1 MLSCPRISQD
11 ILDLGLWDLTL
22 PPRLGHAGLSQDIPG
37 HLEPG
42 TLGPYTAS
50 TAGTCWVV
58 PGYPRTSWT
67 WDSGTLHCLQG
78 WDMLGCPRIS
88 QDILD
93 LGLWDLTLPPMLG
106 HAGLSQEI
114 PGHLGP
120 GTLGPYTASK
130 AGTSWV
136 VPGYP
141 RTSWTWDSGT
151 LHCLHNWD
159 MLGCPRISQDILDL
173 GLWDL
178 TLPPRLGHRGLSQDI
193 PGHLGPGTLGPY
205 TASTAGTCWVVPGY
219 PRTSWTWDSG
229 TLHCLH
235 GLDIPRYPRTSWTWD
250 SGTLHCLNGW
260 DILGCPRISQ
270 DILDLGLWDLTLPPR
285 LGHAGLS
292 QDIPG
297 HLGPGTMGPYTASKA
312 GTSWVVLGYPRT
324 SWTWESG
331 TLLCLHGLDMLG
343 CPRIS
348 QDILDLGLWDLT
360 LPPRLGHAGLTQD
373 IPGHVGPGNLGPYTA
388 STAGTSWVVP
398 GYPRTSWT
406 WDSGT
411 LHCLHGWDI
420 VGCPRISQDIL
431 DLGIWDLALPPWL
444 GHSKMSQEILDLGL
458 WDLTLPPRLVH
469 AGLSQDIPGHLG
481 PGTLGPYTAFT
492 AGTSWVVPGYPRTS
506 WTWDSGTLHCL
517 QGWDMLGCPRI
528 SQDILDLGLWDLTL
542 PPRLGHPGL
551 SQDIPGHL
559 GPGTLGPYTASTAG
573 TSWVVPGYP
582 RTSWTWDSGT
592 LHCLHGW
599 DIVGCPRI
607 SQDILDLGLWDLT
620 LPPRLGHAG
629 LSQDIPGHLG
639 PGTLGP
645 YTASKAGT
653 CWVVPGYPRTSWTWD
668 SGTLHCLHGWDI
680 VGCPRISQDILDLGL
695 WDLTLPPRLG
705 HRGLFQDIPGHLGSG
720 TLGPYTASMA
730 WTSQDVPGYLGLGT
744 LGPYTA
750 SKAGTCWV
758 VPGYPRTSW
767 TWDSGTIHCLQGWDM
782 LGCPRISQDIL
793 DLGLWDLTLPPRLGH
808 AGLSQDI
815 PGHLGPGTLGP
826 YTDSKAGTC
835 WVVPGYPRTSWT
847 WDSGTLHCLHGWD
860 IVGCPR
866 ISQDILDLGLWDLT
880 LPPWLGHPKMSQD
893 IPGHLGPGTLGPYTA
908 SMALTSQDVPGYPRT
923 SWTWDSGTLHC
934 LHGWDMLGCPR
945 ISQDILDLG
954 LWDLKL
960 PTRLGHRG
968 LSQDIPGHLGPGTL
982 GPYTA
987 STAGTSWVVPGYPR
1001 TSWTWDSGTLHCLH
1015 GLDIPRYPWT
1025 SWTWD
1030 SGTLHCLHG

>member
-1 MLSCPRISQD
+1 M
-11 ILDLGLWDLTL
+11 
-22 PPRLGHAGLSQDIPG
+22 
-37 HLEPG
+37 
-42 TLGPYTAS
+42 
-50 TAGTCWVV
+50 
-58 PGYPRTSWT
+58 
-67 WDSGTLHCLQG
+67 
-78 WDMLGCPRIS
+78 
-88 QDILD
+88 
-93 LGLWDLTLPPMLG
+93 
-106 HAGLSQEI
+106 
-114 PGHLGP
+114 
-120 GTLGPYTASK
+120 
-130 AGTSWV
+130 
-136 VPGYP
+136 
-141 RTSWTWDSGT
+141 
-151 LHCLHNWD
+151 
-159 MLGCPRISQDILDL
+159 
-173 GLWDL
+173 
-178 TLPPRLGHRGLSQDI
+178 
-193 PGHLGPGTLGPY
+193 
-205 TASTAGTCWVVPGY
+205 
-219 PRTSWTWDSG
+219 
-229 TLHCLH
+229 
-235 GLDIPRYPRTSWTWD
+235 
-250 SGTLHCLNGW
+250 
-260 DILGCPRISQ
+260 
-270 DILDLGLWDLTLPPR
+270 
-285 LGHAGLS
+285 
-292 QDIPG
+292 
-297 HLGPGTMGPYTASKA
+297 
-312 GTSWVVLGYPRT
+312 
-324 SWTWESG
+324 
-331 TLLCLHGLDMLG
+331 
-343 CPRIS
+343 
-348 QDILDLGLWDLT
+348 
-360 LPPRLGHAGLTQD
+360 
-373 IPGHVGPGNLGPYTA
+373 
-388 STAGTSWVVP
+388 
-398 GYPRTSWT
+398 
-406 WDSGT
+406 
-411 LHCLHGWDI
+411 
-420 VGCPRISQDIL
+420 
-431 DLGIWDLALPPWL
+431 
-444 GHSKMSQEILDLGL
+444 
-458 WDLTLPPRLVH
+458 
-469 AGLSQDIPGHLG
+469 
-481 PGTLGPYTAFT
+481 
-492 AGTSWVVPGYPRTS
+492 
-506 WTWDSGTLHCL
+506 
-517 QGWDMLGCPRI
+517 
-528 SQDILDLGLWDLTL
+528 
-542 PPRLGHPGL
+542 
-551 SQDIPGHL
+551 
-559 GPGTLGPYTASTAG
+559 
-573 TSWVVPGYP
+573 
-582 RTSWTWDSGT
+582 
-592 LHCLHGW
+592 
-599 DIVGCPRI
+599 
-607 SQDILDLGLWDLT
+607 DLGLWDLT

-645 YTASKAGT
+645 YTASKART

-668 SGTLHCLHGWDI
+668 SGTLHCLHGWDML
-680 VGCPRISQDILDLGL
+680 GCPRISQDILDLGL

-987 STAGTSWVVPGYPR
+987 SMAWTSQDIPGHLGPGILGPYTASTAETCWVVPGYPRTSWTWDSGTLHCLQGWDMLGCPRISQDILDLGLWDLTLPPRLGHAGLSQDIPGHLGPGTLGPYTASKAGTCWVVPGYPRTSWTWDSGTLHCLQGWDMLGCPRISQDILDLGLWDLTLPPRLGHAGLSQDIPGYLGPGTLGPYTASTAGTSWDVPGYPR

-1015 GLDIPRYPWT
+1015 GLDIPRCPRISQDILDLGLWDLTLPPWLGHPKMSQDIPGHLGPGTLGPYTASTAGTCWVFPGYPRTSWTWDSGTLNCLQGWDIVGCPRISQDILDLGLWDLTLPPLLGHRGLSQDIPGHLGPGTLGPYTASMAWTSQDIPGHLGPGTLGPYTASTAETCWVVPGYPRT

-1030 SGTLHCLHG
+1030 SGTLHCLHGWDILGCPRISQDILDLGLWDLTLPPRLGHAGLSQDIPGHLGPGTMGPYTASKAGTSWVVLGYPRTSWTWDSGTLH